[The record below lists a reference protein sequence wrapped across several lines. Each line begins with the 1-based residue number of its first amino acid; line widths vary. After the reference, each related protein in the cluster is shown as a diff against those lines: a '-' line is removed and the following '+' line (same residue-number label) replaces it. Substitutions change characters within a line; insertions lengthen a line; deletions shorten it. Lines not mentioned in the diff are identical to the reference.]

1 MRKRFFLH
9 SQHICQLQLNDLAM
23 PTDKEIS
30 ERIRDLTDQG
40 VCKAKS
46 VKAIIDSSN
55 NIPSQRFSPSLE
67 RISALIQY
75 NQNRY
80 CQLKFILPHLL
91 RMYVCMYINIYIL
104 YIYGYGSS
112 RSENAW
118 YQVDQYIG
126 PNTKR
131 GQCIGLGIRYSLISL
146 ANSLSNM
153 DVGASPAS
161 TCSHISSKSEE

>member
-1 MRKRFFLH
+1 MRKRFFLR

-80 CQLKFILPHLL
+80 CQLKFILLHLL
-91 RMYVCMYINIYIL
+91 HCVHVCVCVRACVRTYVRMYVCMYVNID
-104 YIYGYGSS
+104 IYLWTWIIKE
-112 RSENAW
+112 R
-118 YQVDQYIG
+118 
-126 PNTKR
+126 KR
-131 GQCIGLGIRYSLISL
+131 LVSGI
-146 ANSLSNM
+146 
-153 DVGASPAS
+153 P
-161 TCSHISSKSEE
+161 

>member
-80 CQLKFILPHLL
+80 CQLKFLLLHCISIILCT
-91 RMYVCMYINIYIL
+91 RMYLCMYVRIFMDMHHQGVKTPGIKYSSGKFFIKCRC
-104 YIYGYGSS
+104 GSQP
-112 RSENAW
+112 SEHLQSSPLNL
-118 YQVDQYIG
+118 
-126 PNTKR
+126 K
-131 GQCIGLGIRYSLISL
+131 
-146 ANSLSNM
+146 SN
-153 DVGASPAS
+153 
-161 TCSHISSKSEE
+161 